1 MTPDATET
9 TTLGGKLPES
19 PSRLRCFCNSFNVSI
34 SVTLICALM
43 LTMAGSAFCNKGAKV
58 LVLAGIPAAC
68 EVEASNVKKIIKT
81 KDNAYLIEVFLT
93 MKTSNRPYLVI
104 LNIGL
109 IQEFRIVLMRKKY
122 TTGVSHF
129 VSDSYH

>member
-1 MTPDATET
+1 
-9 TTLGGKLPES
+9 
-19 PSRLRCFCNSFNVSI
+19 
-34 SVTLICALM
+34 
-43 LTMAGSAFCNKGAKV
+43 
-58 LVLAGIPAAC
+58 
-68 EVEASNVKKIIKT
+68 
-81 KDNAYLIEVFLT
+81 